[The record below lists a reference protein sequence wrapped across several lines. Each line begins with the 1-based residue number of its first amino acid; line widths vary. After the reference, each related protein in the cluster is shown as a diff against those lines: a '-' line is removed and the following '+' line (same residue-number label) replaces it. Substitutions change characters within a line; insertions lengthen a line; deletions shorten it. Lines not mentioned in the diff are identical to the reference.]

1 MSSMDDFP
9 YIFDSPIVPH
19 SVGRYHYSVVFLP
32 AEMNEDFPFQ
42 QYPRL
47 RIEAEVGNAPFSG
60 AWQPTGGRWY
70 LLLSKKFLKKAGFEI
85 GDWVTVRFRIA
96 DQDAVDVP
104 EALQHALEQDEYA
117 KAVWEKLTP
126 GKRRGFA
133 YRVSSAKTKQ
143 TQTRRALEVLEQL
156 LLMAT

>member
-1 MSSMDDFP
+1 
-9 YIFDSPIVPH
+9 
-19 SVGRYHYSVVFLP
+19 
-32 AEMNEDFPFQ
+32 
-42 QYPRL
+42 
-47 RIEAEVGNAPFSG
+47 
-60 AWQPTGGRWY
+60 
-70 LLLSKKFLKKAGFEI
+70 
-85 GDWVTVRFRIA
+85 VRFRIA